1 MDQGTGRY
9 AAFLSYSH
17 KDETAA
23 RWLHR
28 RLESYRIPR
37 RLVGSAG
44 EHGSVPARLTPIFRD
59 REDLPAAGDLS
70 ERVRAALAQSR
81 HLVVICSPHS
91 AASLWVA
98 KEIDTFRQ
106 LHPGRP
112 VYAAIVEGDPD
123 QCFPRGLAG
132 AGIEPLA
139 ADLRPGRDGRRLGFL
154 KLVAGLGGIGLD
166 ALVQRDSARRLRRVT
181 AVTVAAVVAMLVMA
195 VLTLLALTARREAQR
210 QRAEAEGLVE
220 FMLTDLRTKL
230 RGVGRL
236 DVMQAVNERALAYY
250 RREDLRQ
257 LSDPSV
263 ARRARILRLMG
274 EDEIRLGHMPRA
286 QAALAESYRLTAL
299 QLRARPDDPQR
310 RLEQARNEYWAGQIA
325 ALGGD
330 WRSAGLHYRRFSEAA
345 ERLLAADPGN
355 VDYLT
360 AAASAALDLGTL
372 QFSNLKDYAAAEQSY
387 ARAADRFGK
396 VAAMGPDRV
405 EGLRNQ
411 ANAYGWLA
419 DSFYM
424 RGLWRKA
431 VDARSAQNAI
441 IGGLYREHPEDRE
454 LGFRFAVAER
464 GLGVSFLR
472 IPDKAGARA
481 HLFNAYAL
489 VKLIAGTD
497 PDNGEWQLGKAMV
510 ACNILYSDIGL
521 PPRTTVAG
529 LRTEARSISA
539 SLKRRGNPRAAEIA
553 PCVAAIDEDER
564 KSG

>member
-1 MDQGTGRY
+1 VNQELGRY

-17 KDETAA
+17 KDAAAA

-28 RLESYRIPR
+28 RLETYRLPR

-44 EHGSVPARLTPIFRD
+44 EHGPVPARLTPIFRD
-59 REDLPAAGDLS
+59 REELPAAGDLS

-81 HLVVICSPHS
+81 HLIVICSPNS
-91 AASLWVA
+91 AASPWVA
-98 KEIDTFRQ
+98 KEIETFRE

-112 VYAAIVEGDPD
+112 VYAAIVDGDPD

-132 AGIEPLA
+132 VGIEPLA
-139 ADLRPGRDGRRLGFL
+139 ADLRKDRDGRRLGFL
-154 KLVAGLGGIGLD
+154 KLVAGLAGTGLD
-166 ALVQRDSARRLRRVT
+166 ALVQRDSARRMRRVT
-181 AVTVAAVVAMLVMA
+181 AVTAAAVVAMLVMA

-236 DVMQAVNERALAYY
+236 DVMQAVNERALAHY

-257 LSDPSV
+257 LSAPSV
-263 ARRARILRLMG
+263 ARRARILRAMG
-274 EDEIRLGHMPRA
+274 EDEIRLGDMARA
-286 QAALAESYRLTAL
+286 KAALAESYRLTAL
-299 QLRARPDDPQR
+299 QLRARPDDPER
-310 RLEQARNEYWAGQIA
+310 RLEQAHSEYWAGRIGQ
-325 ALGGD
+325 LGGD
-330 WRSAGLHYRRFSEAA
+330 WRSADLHYRRFSAAA
-345 ERLLAADPGN
+345 ERLLATDPRN

-360 AAASAALDLGTL
+360 AAASAAVNLGTIQL
-372 QFSNLKDYAAAEQSY
+372 SNLKDYAGAEKSY

-405 EGLRNQ
+405 DGLRNQ

-431 VDARSAQNAI
+431 VDARAAQNAI

-464 GLGVSFLR
+464 GLGVSFLK
-472 IPDKAGARA
+472 IPDRAGARA

-489 VKLIAGTD
+489 AKLSVAAD
-497 PDNGEWQLGKAMV
+497 RENGEWQLAKAMV

-521 PPRTTVAG
+521 PPRTTASG
-529 LRTEARSISA
+529 LQTEVKAISA
-539 SLKRRGNPRAAEIA
+539 SLKRRGNPRAAELA
-553 PCVAAIDEDER
+553 PCIAAINKDER
-564 KSG
+564 KSS